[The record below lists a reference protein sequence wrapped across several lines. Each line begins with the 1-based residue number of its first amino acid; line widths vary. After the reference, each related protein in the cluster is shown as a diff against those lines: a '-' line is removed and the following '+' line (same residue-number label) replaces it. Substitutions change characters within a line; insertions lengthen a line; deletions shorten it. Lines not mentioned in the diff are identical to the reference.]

1 MPNIKFLFAI
11 FITVLI
17 LTGCSLVDK
26 IKQKIS
32 SKQSEQTEQREETTD
47 GSSSE
52 DMDFYNKYIAVLN
65 KTQDA
70 GENIYKDY
78 MSSVPEPKSITKNS
92 LIFPVSLQINVGN
105 LERTIKEYKRSYFD
119 GGELSKLK
127 ASDEMQNT
135 IESGFKKLIVSMGE
149 LHTIAAKVSDYY
161 SKTDYKND
169 LSKAQPYDEEIKAA
183 YKNFKSDIDV
193 LSESL
198 KKYKP
203 KRDIRDPASVSDV
216 NERAS
221 VIMLNAY
228 GNILDGAEEFY
239 DDYKGIEFKSD
250 LTEAQSS
257 FIKFEKVFNQ
267 NKEDVLKGEF
277 TERTK
282 FMKYSFEDYFTSTA
296 NNFIE
301 AGKKFFAEAP
311 QAKDDHAFRL
321 LYNDVIDDY
330 NRMIDSYNSSISSI
344 NMIKQF

>member
-1 MPNIKFLFAI
+1 MPNIKFIFAI
-11 FITVLI
+11 LITVLI

-32 SKQSEQTEQREETTD
+32 SKQSEKTEQWEETTD

-65 KTQDA
+65 KTQEA

-92 LIFPVSLQINVGN
+92 LIIPVSLQINVGS

-127 ASDEMQNT
+127 ASDDMQNT
-135 IESGFKKLIVSMGE
+135 VESGFKKLIVSME
-149 LHTIAAKVSDYY
+149 DLHTISAKVSDYY
-161 SKTDYKND
+161 SKREYEND
-169 LSKAQPYDEEIKAA
+169 LSKAQPYDDEIKAS
-183 YKNFKSDIDV
+183 YKNFKSDIDM
-193 LSESL
+193 LSQSL

-221 VIMLNAY
+221 VIMLNVY

-239 DDYKGIEFKSD
+239 DAYRGIEFKSD
-250 LTEAQSS
+250 LREAESS
-257 FIKFEKVFNQ
+257 FVKFEKVFNQ
-267 NKEDVLKGEF
+267 NKDDVQKGEF

-282 FMKYSFEDYFTSTA
+282 FMKYSFEDYFTKSA
-296 NNFIE
+296 DNFIQ

-311 QAKDDHAFRL
+311 QAKNDNAFRL
-321 LYNDVIDDY
+321 LYNDVINDY
-330 NRMIDSYNSSISSI
+330 NRMIDSYNSSIGSI